1 MSGETEARTV
11 RVRITGRVQAVGY
24 RYWTEETATALGLGG
39 WVRNRR
45 DGTVEALFSGP
56 ADGVAVMLQRCQRG
70 PRAAEVSMV
79 EVLEEGGSPPA
90 GFEMRP
96 TE

>member
-1 MSGETEARTV
+1 
-11 RVRITGRVQAVGY
+11 
-24 RYWTEETATALGLGG
+24 
-39 WVRNRR
+39 
-45 DGTVEALFSGP
+45 
-56 ADGVAVMLQRCQRG
+56 MLQRCQRG

-96 TE
+96 TK